1 MILRVLLL
9 LCLLLSGC
17 RDSSWSVSDSDAQLH
32 LQSEEVSAS
41 ELLEILNNTDDPDDT
56 GILLGADRSSHWK
69 VVRNDHLR
77 RFPECAACGKSE
89 KLYVHH
95 IQPFHLKHDLE
106 LESSNLITFCYDHHL
121 QTGHHGNW
129 RDFNPNCVRDAA
141 KIRESLNL
149 PKLSRVAK

>member
-1 MILRVLLL
+1 MRKLLLVLLVFI
-9 LCLLLSGC
+9 GC
-17 RDSSWSVSDSDAQLH
+17 RDSSWSVSDIDAQLH

-41 ELLEILNNTDDPDDT
+41 ELAEILSDTDDP

-77 RFPECAACGKSE
+77 RFPEGAACGNSE

-95 IQPFHLKHDLE
+95 IQPFHLKPELE

-121 QTGHHGNW
+121 QTGHYGNW
-129 RDFNPNCVRDAA
+129 RDFNPNCARDAA
-141 KIRESLNL
+141 KIRESLGL